1 MTQAPAT
8 SEPVV
13 EAYGNGA
20 RTVAVRRPGSGLV
33 CVMLAVAAGSATDPP
48 DLPGCAHFAEHAFFA
63 GGGRFP
69 SAAVVADVIGGLGGV
84 FDAVTHRDYSLFH
97 VKAPA
102 STAGALLE
110 LMGELRTHRVPG
122 EAEMCRQHTAMRHEI
137 QAASQQPQRVLRD
150 LADLALYG
158 DTPVGRSPLGDAASL
173 DRLTA
178 DHAAGFLRRASGPER
193 SALLVVGDIDPA
205 TVQPA
210 AERWLGHEPPNTE
223 SPWRRA
229 DGAVRAPTGLWRATP
244 GPTVTGCWAVPAS
257 GYLLSHRDMQCMRLF
272 NTVLGG
278 SASSC
283 ISRALRDELGLTYR
297 TRSVL
302 EPLADVG
309 SLLVLFTGEPDGV
322 AAIVATIRRT
332 IAELLQ
338 DGPTGQEVG
347 RARALV
353 KGVYPRERED
363 STQHAR
369 ILALELFRRNRFTSQ
384 DAEAELLDS
393 LTSQDIIQVAHQVL
407 SPEAGR
413 CVAVGPLPQA
423 GPPLLDH
430 AWNQPA
436 DANATSEALAG
447 RASMPA

>member
-1 MTQAPAT
+1 MTLVSTNSA
-8 SEPVV
+8 PVV
-13 EAYGNGA
+13 VAHGNGA
-20 RTVAVRRPGSGLV
+20 RTVTVWRPGTGLV

-69 SAAVVADVIGGLGGV
+69 SAAVVADVISGLGGV

-97 VKAPA
+97 IKAPA

-110 LMGELRTHRVPG
+110 IMGELRAHHVPN
-122 EAEMCRQHTAMRHEI
+122 EAEMRRQSTAMRHEI
-137 QAASQQPQRVLRD
+137 QSASQQPQRVLRD
-150 LADLALYG
+150 LADLSLYG
-158 DTPVGRSPLGDAASL
+158 DTPVGRSPLGDAALL
-173 DRLTA
+173 DQLTA
-178 DHAAGFLRRASGPER
+178 DHAAGFLRGASGPER
-193 SALLVVGDIDPA
+193 TALLVVGDIDPA

-210 AERWLGHEPPNTE
+210 AERWLGQEPPNTE
-223 SPWRRA
+223 PPWRRA
-229 DGAVRAPTGLWRATP
+229 NGTVRAPAGLWRAAL
-244 GPTVTGCWAVPAS
+244 GPTVSGCWAVPAS

-278 SASSC
+278 SASSR

-297 TRSVL
+297 ARSVL

-332 IAELLQ
+332 IGELLE
-338 DGPTGQEVG
+338 DGPTAQEVG

-384 DAEAELLDS
+384 DAEAALLDS
-393 LTSQDIIQVAHQVL
+393 VTSEDIVQVARRVL

-413 CVAVGPLPQA
+413 CVAVGPLPQV

-430 AWNQPA
+430 AWNEPA
-436 DANATSEALAG
+436 DVGAASETPSG
-447 RASMPA
+447 HASMPA